1 MLKSPTYTQLT
12 LTRAVYGFVAVSI
25 VLVGISTAL
34 LLSTKSSTM
43 LDGALDTAVRVRA
56 GSAGHNLAQTLHNDW
71 RDLKS
76 VAQNISDSDPQRI
89 TGMLDGMR
97 GDGSRISWIGFAD
110 LNGNV
115 LEASDGLLVGADVSE
130 RPWFRNGLQAPY
142 AGDVHDAVLLAKIL
156 SPSAPS
162 ELRFVDLAMPV
173 IDEAGQRLGVVGV
186 HINFAWAEAYLREQA
201 ETLGLMLYLASADGT
216 IIMASDDKIP
226 NVDELQILRSS
237 MSGEKLDG
245 REVWPDGK
253 TYFSSLVPS
262 ILYADLPNF
271 GWRLV
276 GRLDGSFF
284 GGSVAAIK
292 GQWLI
297 LVAGL
302 LVVMALLTAVFVRIF
317 ISPIATLGQSAEDI
331 ADGKDIYPPD
341 ISRTKEM
348 AQISASIARLQVLKS
363 R

>member
-1 MLKSPTYTQLT
+1 MPNSPTYTQLT
-12 LTRAVYGFVAVSI
+12 LTRAVYGFVAVGI
-25 VLVGISTAL
+25 FLVGLSTAFL
-34 LLSTKSSTM
+34 LFTKSSTM

-56 GSAGHNLAQTLHNDW
+56 SSAGQNLAQSLHTDW
-71 RDLKS
+71 RNLKS
-76 VAQNISDSDPQRI
+76 LTQNIPSSDPQRI
-89 TGMLDGMR
+89 TGMMDGMR

-110 LNGNV
+110 VNGKV
-115 LEASDGLLVGADVSE
+115 LDASDGLLVGADVSE

-142 AGDVHDAVLLAKIL
+142 AGDVHKAVLLAKIL
-156 SPSAPS
+156 SPDAPS
-162 ELRFVDLAMPV
+162 DLRFVDLAMPV
-173 IDEAGQRLGVVGV
+173 IDETGQRLGVVGV

-201 ETLGLMLYLASADGT
+201 EALGLMLYLASADGQ
-216 IIMASDDKIP
+216 IIMASDDEIP

-237 MSGEKLDG
+237 MSGADLDG

-276 GRLDGSFF
+276 GRLDGSLF
-284 GGSVAAIK
+284 GGSVAAVK
-292 GQWLI
+292 GQWMILI
-297 LVAGL
+297 ANL
-302 LVVMALLTAVFVRIF
+302 LVVMALLTAVFVRVF

-331 ADGKDIYPPD
+331 AEGKDIYPPD
-341 ISRTKEM
+341 LSRTKEM
-348 AQISASIARLQVLKS
+348 AQLSASLARMQVLKS